1 MSDLALDLARIQF
14 GFTISFHIVFP
25 AISIGLASYL
35 FVLEAR
41 WLMTKQAV
49 FLDLY
54 HFWVK
59 IFALCFGM
67 GVVSGLVMAYQFG
80 TNWAGFSTF
89 AGSVTGPLLAYEVL
103 TAFFLEAGFLGV
115 MLFGWSR
122 VGPGIHFAATLMVA
136 LGTLISAT
144 WILASNSWMHTP
156 QGIEIING
164 QVIPVDWLA
173 IIFNPSFPYRFI
185 HMVLAAYLATALL
198 VVSAAAW
205 QILQGNTNVGI
216 RKMLSMGM
224 WMVLIV
230 SPIQAMV
237 GDFHGLNTLKYQPA
251 KIAAIE
257 GHWENVPGKASPL
270 VLFGWP
276 DMAAEKNHF
285 EVAIPALG
293 SLILRHSLTEQIP
306 ALKDFAAEDRPN
318 STIVFWTFRVMVGL
332 GLLMI
337 LLSLFSLWA
346 RWKKDLYQNK
356 LFLRFALIMGPAGI
370 VAMLAGWY
378 TTEIGRQPWVVYGLL
393 RTADAVTK
401 HSVTELSISLT
412 LFIVIYLLV
421 FGAGVIYLLRLL
433 RIGPKPNESLQ
444 GDAFSINKN
453 EVEDFIIA
461 AEFHPPHSTPSEKK
475 ED

>member
-1 MSDLALDLARIQF
+1 M
-14 GFTISFHIVFP
+14 
-25 AISIGLASYL
+25 
-35 FVLEAR
+35 
-41 WLMTKQAV
+41 
-49 FLDLY
+49 
-54 HFWVK
+54 
-59 IFALCFGM
+59 
-67 GVVSGLVMAYQFG
+67 
-80 TNWAGFSTF
+80 
-89 AGSVTGPLLAYEVL
+89 
-103 TAFFLEAGFLGV
+103 
-115 MLFGWSR
+115 
-122 VGPGIHFAATLMVA
+122 
-136 LGTLISAT
+136 
-144 WILASNSWMHTP
+144 
-156 QGIEIING
+156 
-164 QVIPVDWLA
+164 
-173 IIFNPSFPYRFI
+173 
-185 HMVLAAYLATALL
+185 
-198 VVSAAAW
+198 
-205 QILQGNTNVGI
+205 
-216 RKMLSMGM
+216 
-224 WMVLIV
+224 
-230 SPIQAMV
+230 
-237 GDFHGLNTLKYQPA
+237 
-251 KIAAIE
+251 
-257 GHWENVPGKASPL
+257 
-270 VLFGWP
+270 
-276 DMAAEKNHF
+276 
-285 EVAIPALG
+285 AIPALG